1 MSQPHQPDIT
11 VTAFS
16 QRYLAAFDALIGVEG
31 GFVNDPKDRGGW
43 TMFGVSLR
51 FLKAEGAFDE
61 DGDGLAE
68 FDLDMDGDI
77 DGQDIRKLTLAD
89 AKVIYARFFW
99 NEVQAEVLPR
109 PLGEMVFDQAVN
121 GGKLAA
127 KKLLQRALNECL
139 ANVTNVASRPALL
152 AIDGTFGSAT
162 RQAIDWVL
170 ARPGLGMPSLVIA
183 YRHAA
188 EDRYRA
194 IAARKSS
201 QIRFLNGWV
210 RRAQELGKWTD

>member
-1 MSQPHQPDIT
+1 MSQPPETDIS
-11 VTAFS
+11 VTAYS
-16 QRYLAAFDALIGVEG
+16 PRYAAAFAALIGTEG
-31 GFVNDPKDRGGW
+31 GYVNDPEDLGGA
-43 TMFGVSLR
+43 TKYGVSLR

-77 DGQDIRKLTLAD
+77 DGQDIRSLTLAD

-99 NEVQAEVLPR
+99 SRCDAEQLPR

-121 GGKLAA
+121 GGLVAA
-127 KKLLQRALNECL
+127 RKLLQAALNRCL
-139 ANVTNVASRPALL
+139 ANVTNATDRPLL
-152 AIDGTFGSAT
+152 LHVDGQLGEAT
-162 RQAIDWVL
+162 RAATNWVL
-170 ARPGLGMPSLVIA
+170 ARPSLGMPALIMA

-194 IAARKSS
+194 IAARNPS
-201 QIRFLNGWV
+201 QIRFLIGWV
-210 RRAQELGKWTD
+210 RRAKELGAWAQ

>member
-1 MSQPHQPDIT
+1 MTAKSDELVI
-11 VTAFS
+11 TAFS
-16 QRYLAAFDALIGVEG
+16 TRYVAAFDALIGVEG
-31 GFVNDPKDRGGW
+31 GYVNDPKDHGGA
-43 TMFGVSLR
+43 TKYGVSLR

-89 AKVIYARFFW
+89 AKVIYAKFFW
-99 NEVQAEVLPR
+99 NRCDADALLR

-121 GGKLAA
+121 GGLVAA
-127 KKLLQRALNECL
+127 RKLLQAALNRCL
-139 ANVTNVASRPALL
+139 ANVTNATDRPLL
-152 AIDGTFGSAT
+152 LHVDGELGEAT
-162 RQAIDWVL
+162 RAAIDWVL
-170 ARPGLGMPSLVIA
+170 ARPSLGMPALIIA
-183 YRHAA
+183 YRHEA

-194 IAARKSS
+194 IAARNPS

-210 RRAQELGKWTD
+210 RRAKELGAWAQ

>member
-1 MSQPHQPDIT
+1 MTAKSDELV

-16 QRYLAAFDALIGVEG
+16 TRYLAAFGALIGTEG
-31 GFVNDPKDRGGW
+31 GYVNDRKDHGGA
-43 TMFGVSLR
+43 TKYGVSLR
-51 FLKAEGAFDE
+51 FLKAEGAFDD

-89 AKVIYARFFW
+89 ANALYAKFFW
-99 NEVQAEVLPR
+99 NKLDADALPR

-121 GGKLAA
+121 GGLVAA
-127 KKLLQRALNECL
+127 KKLLQAALNRCL
-139 ANVTNVASRPALL
+139 ANVTTASDRPLL
-152 AIDGTFGSAT
+152 LHVDGQLGEAT
-162 RQAIDWVL
+162 RAAIDWVL
-170 ARPGLGMPSLVIA
+170 ARPSLGMPALIIA

-194 IAARKSS
+194 IAARNPS

-210 RRAQELGKWTD
+210 RRAKELGAWAL